1 MIFLTYVGY
10 QKGDVKKLL
19 APLDG
24 DLKFCGVKVEDL
36 SEDGT
41 GEAYD
46 YTDYPYLM
54 ITDFSTSNAIN
65 IFSSG
70 VCVEVCP

>member
-1 MIFLTYVGY
+1 MLFLAYMGF
-10 QKGDVKKLL
+10 QKGDINKLL

-24 DLKFCGVKVEDL
+24 DLKFCGVKVDL
-36 SEDGT
+36 DEDGS

-46 YTDYPYLM
+46 YTEFPKLM
-54 ITDFSTSNAIN
+54 ITDWSSVNVLD

-70 VCVEVCP
+70 VCVEHCP